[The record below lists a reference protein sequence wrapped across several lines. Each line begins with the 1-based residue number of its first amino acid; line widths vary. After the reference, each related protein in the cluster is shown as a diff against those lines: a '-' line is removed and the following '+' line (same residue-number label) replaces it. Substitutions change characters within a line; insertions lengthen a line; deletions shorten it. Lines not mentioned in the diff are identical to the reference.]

1 MITLIGIPVDHRFSH
16 GDDLTTII
24 RQAINSCAE
33 LPDGLQTGDILVVT
47 SKIIAKVEGRVVAA
61 QDREDAIT
69 EQTVRV
75 VATKVHERN
84 GLPVS
89 TRIVETE
96 HGLILAAAGVD
107 ASNTETGTVVLLPQ
121 DPDAS
126 ARTLRESLE
135 RSLGITIGVIITDTL
150 GRAWRLGVTDH
161 AIGASGIQVLDDLT
175 GTTDSFGQQLH
186 MTVVAV
192 ADQLAAASELVRA
205 KRSMT
210 PVAVIRG
217 AHAWVT
223 NNDQHSARDLIRPA
237 EEDLFSVGTA
247 EARIEGAH
255 NAVYA
260 RRTVRS
266 FTDSPVPAEVI
277 QRALH
282 AAASAPAPHHTLP
295 WRFLVVVRGE
305 DDSIREE
312 LLDAMRATWRTDLAA
327 EGRTTE
333 EIDKRVSRG
342 NILRTAPTVI
352 FPFVD
357 LAAGAHTY
365 PIIDGIDIGQRNDSE
380 RIMFHIAGG
389 AAIENM
395 LISIAA
401 DNFGSAWIS
410 SSIFC
415 PITMRRVLDLPDT
428 YWPLGAIAVGQPVAP
443 ARERPEIDVQSL
455 LIRGKSNG

>member
-1 MITLIGIPVDHRFSH
+1 VISLIGVSIDHRFGK
-16 GDDLTTII
+16 GDDLAGII
-24 RQAINSCAE
+24 LRAIESCAE
-33 LPDGLQTGDILVVT
+33 LPSGLQAGDILVIT
-47 SKIIAKVEGRVVAA
+47 SKIVAKTEGRVIAA
-61 QDREDAIT
+61 PDREDAIT
-69 EQTVRV
+69 AETVRV
-75 VATKVHERN
+75 VATKIHERN
-84 GLPVS
+84 GIPVS

-126 ARTLRESLE
+126 ARTLRESIQQV
-135 RSLGITIGVIITDTL
+135 LGISIGVIITDTL

-161 AIGASGIQVLDDLT
+161 AIGASGIHVLDDLT
-175 GTTDSFGQQLH
+175 GTSDSFGQQLQ
-186 MTVVAV
+186 MTMVAV

-205 KRSMT
+205 KSSLT

-217 AHAWVT
+217 AHTWVT
-223 NNDQHSARDLIRPA
+223 GDEQQSARDLIRPTA
-237 EEDLFSVGTA
+237 DDLFSVGTA
-247 EARIEGAH
+247 EAKIEGAH

-277 QRALH
+277 DRALH

-295 WRFLVVVRGE
+295 WRFLILVRGQ
-305 DDSIREE
+305 DDSLRAE
-312 LLDAMRATWRTDLAA
+312 LLDAMQATWKSDLAA
-327 EGRTTE
+327 EGWTTE
-333 EIDKRVSRG
+333 EIDMRVSRG

-365 PIIDGIDIGQRNDSE
+365 PNIDGNNGGHNNDSE

-415 PITMRRVLDLPDT
+415 PTTMRRVLDLPET
-428 YWPLGAIAVGQPVAP
+428 YWPLGAIAVGQPTAP